1 MRTHS
6 NNLFK
11 VYKFTVEHNTV
22 TGKFKAASGVAISKS
37 LKEAKWVLTLISMQS
52 CSLKEAKKEANNK
65 VWDQLEHLGC
75 EVDGGTL
82 ILKGQKVLYCS
93 YDSSPESIIKATRD
107 IGT

>member
-37 LKEAKWVLTLISMQS
+37 LKK
-52 CSLKEAKKEANNK
+52 AKKEANNK